1 MAEPLTVRIVDSTAR
16 VSRDAG
22 LSVDVPAAQVSDF
35 GSDLEVSG
43 HDGPRLSASDLGLLA
58 QAVLTR
64 PVEGT
69 WQKSES
75 HLSGELPLRPH
86 RRLPSRSLADLLEE
100 RVSQR
105 KLGPCHV
112 DEVAAMLVA
121 SCRVKARG
129 TSSDGYPVSRRPAP
143 SAGARH
149 PIDIVLLAS
158 SVEGLEPGF
167 WRYHPSELALSRLL
181 TEQSVDAVLT
191 AVRDI
196 GRIEGDVAG
205 VLFLVADFSKTLSR
219 YPAGGHLV
227 WLDAGALALLLH
239 LNALDVGLGST
250 LIATSG
256 LIARADLVSSRQDV
270 IGVAFGS
277 NAW

>member
-1 MAEPLTVRIVDSTAR
+1 
-16 VSRDAG
+16 
-22 LSVDVPAAQVSDF
+22 
-35 GSDLEVSG
+35 
-43 HDGPRLSASDLGLLA
+43 
-58 QAVLTR
+58 
-64 PVEGT
+64 
-69 WQKSES
+69 
-75 HLSGELPLRPH
+75 
-86 RRLPSRSLADLLEE
+86 
-100 RVSQR
+100 
-105 KLGPCHV
+105 
-112 DEVAAMLVA
+112 
-121 SCRVKARG
+121 
-129 TSSDGYPVSRRPAP
+129 
-143 SAGARH
+143 
-149 PIDIVLLAS
+149 
-158 SVEGLEPGF
+158 
-167 WRYHPSELALSRLL
+167 L
-181 TEQSVDAVLT
+181 TEQSVDTVLT

-256 LIARADLVSSRQDV
+256 LIARADLESSRQDV